1 MLSRTALCLLSI
13 AILGSAVVPGF
24 VLAAPAELIEI
35 TTNNNK
41 DNNDKLYEQLNLSAS
56 QIQKVRAINDQFEP
70 QILNHRQYIIA
81 AKNELQS
88 LESSQASKSQIRT
101 KQQQIKQLRQEL
113 VTIRKK
119 YATAMQSVLSAEQW
133 SKLQRLMK
141 ERRAQ
146 RNEE

>member
-1 MLSRTALCLLSI
+1 MLSRTVLCLLSI
-13 AILGSAVVPGF
+13 AILGSAVVPSF
-24 VLAAPAELIEI
+24 VLAAPVELIEI
-35 TTNNNK
+35 TANSK

-70 QILNHRQYIIA
+70 QILNRRQSIIA

-88 LESSQASKSQIRT
+88 LESSQANKAQIRS
-101 KQQQIKQLRQEL
+101 KQQQINQLRQEL

>member
-1 MLSRTALCLLSI
+1 MLSRTVLCLLSI
-13 AILGSAVVPGF
+13 AILGSAVVPSF
-24 VLAAPAELIEI
+24 VWAAPVALIEI
-35 TTNNNK
+35 TANGK

-70 QILNHRQYIIA
+70 EILNRRQSIIA
-81 AKNELQS
+81 AKNELQA
-88 LESSQASKSQIRT
+88 LESNQASKSQIRS

-119 YATAMQSVLSAEQW
+119 YATAMQSVLSGEQW

>member
-1 MLSRTALCLLSI
+1 MLSRTVLCLLSI
-13 AILGSAVVPGF
+13 AMLGSAVVPSF
-24 VLAAPAELIEI
+24 VLAAPVELIEI
-35 TTNNNK
+35 STNNK
-41 DNNDKLYEQLNLSAS
+41 DNNEKLYEQLNLSAS
-56 QIQKVRAINDQFEP
+56 QIQKVRVINDQFEP
-70 QILNHRQYIIA
+70 QILNRRQSIIA

-88 LESSQASKSQIRT
+88 LESSQANKAQIRS

>member
-1 MLSRTALCLLSI
+1 MLSRTVLCLLSI
-13 AILGSAVVPGF
+13 AILGSAVVPSF
-24 VLAAPAELIEI
+24 VLAAPVELIEI
-35 TTNNNK
+35 TTNNK

-70 QILNHRQYIIA
+70 QILNHRQAIIT

-88 LESSQASKSQIRT
+88 LESSQASKSQIRS
-101 KQQQIKQLRQEL
+101 KQQQVKQLRQEL

>member
-1 MLSRTALCLLSI
+1 MLSRTVLCLLSI

-24 VLAAPAELIEI
+24 VLAAPSELIEI
-35 TTNNNK
+35 TANNK
-41 DNNDKLYEQLNLSAS
+41 DNNEKLYEQLNLSAS

-70 QILNHRQYIIA
+70 QILNHRQSIIT

-88 LESSQASKSQIRT
+88 LESSQANKAQIRS

-133 SKLQRLMK
+133 SKLQRLIK

>member
-1 MLSRTALCLLSI
+1 MLSRTVLCLLSI

-35 TTNNNK
+35 TTNNK

-70 QILNHRQYIIA
+70 QILNHRQSIIA

-113 VTIRKK
+113 VIIRKK